1 MTDRHVFENRV
12 DSDETRRYSSAHL
25 DDDGQLVI
33 TTHDRGPSV
42 EDFFGAP
49 EYEALETFSAEQ
61 TARLVE
67 ALGQDLIAA
76 IAEKFPDSLALSK
89 YVESTG
95 IGHGRIWNRIR
106 S

>member
-1 MTDRHVFENRV
+1 MTDRYVFENRV
-12 DSDETRRYSSAHL
+12 DGDGTRRYSSAHL
-25 DDDGQLVI
+25 DADGLLAI
-33 TTHDRGPSV
+33 TTDDSGPAV
-42 EDFFGAP
+42 EKFFGAP
-49 EYEALETFSAEQ
+49 DYEALETFSAEQ
-61 TARLVE
+61 TTRLRE

-95 IGHGRIWNRIR
+95 IGRGRVWNRIG